1 MVEPTSETKALLV
14 ATLAAGNLASAFQQE
29 FFDNEIAGQMS
40 FEEFCE
46 DRAFTQAKRIM
57 EAIG

>member
-1 MVEPTSETKALLV
+1 MVEPSAETKFENVVRLTCA
-14 ATLAAGNLASAFQQE
+14 NLNSSFQQE
-29 FFDNEIAGQMS
+29 AFDCEAPDMS
-40 FEEFCE
+40 FEEWCE

>member
-1 MVEPTSETKALLV
+1 MVEPSAETKAMLV
-14 ATLAAGNLASAFQQE
+14 ATIAAGNLASAFQQE
-29 FFDNEIAGQMS
+29 AFDCEAPDMS
-40 FEEFCE
+40 FEEWCE

>member
-1 MVEPTSETKALLV
+1 MVDPSAETKAMLV

-29 FFDNEIAGQMS
+29 AFDCEAPEMS
-40 FEEFCE
+40 FEEWCE

-57 EAIG
+57 AAIG